1 MSDKDM
7 VKNRFE
13 HDGKTWEAAALPY
26 ARLSDG
32 TLLKVI
38 KTDEHGNA
46 QVAVSTKKNPAADEV
61 AVAVEFKAESAA
73 PPEETPEERL
83 AALKTVWR
91 EAREKAKS
99 AVGEQAATEA
109 AIAAELLKQP
119 RKRGEVVAVNLGGT
133 NYRAQKSKDG
143 AQPSLVPLP
152 KVGATL

>member
-1 MSDKDM
+1 M

-13 HDGKTWEAAALPY
+13 HDGKTWEAEALPY
-26 ARLSDG
+26 ARLPDG

-38 KTDEHGNA
+38 KTDEQGNT

-61 AVAVEFKAESAA
+61 AVGVEFKAEPAN
-73 PPEETPEERL
+73 PPEETTEERL
-83 AALKTVWR
+83 ASLKTKWS
-91 EAREKAKS
+91 EARKKAKS
-99 AVGEQAATEA
+99 AAEEQSATEA
-109 AIAAELLKQP
+109 SIAAELLRQP